1 MAAESRGTD
10 PSLEQTLFAE
20 AYRFDFFQAV
30 RLLERLAGGRTPVGR
45 EGPPAREVVRFLTKL
60 SLAFPPSAIDRIER
74 PPESESNPT
83 ATAPPRMT
91 VAFLG
96 LTGPSAV
103 LPHVYTEHLLKRRH
117 TGDRTLAD
125 FLDLINHR
133 LIALFYRA
141 WEKHHVIVAHER
153 GGEDVFARHLFAL
166 IGLGIAPL
174 RDRHSFP
181 DIALLRYAGIF
192 ARRHR
197 PAIVLEALLGDVF
210 GLPIAV
216 EQFVGHWLAL
226 EPSDC
231 STIGASGAHNALGIS
246 MVLGDRVRD
255 EQGSIR
261 IRLGPLS
268 LEQFQCYLPGSAG
281 LRRLT
286 ELVRLFVGA
295 ELDFDVQLV
304 LKAEEVPASQ
314 LARASDTAQGAR
326 LGRFAWLKSRPLGR
340 DPDDAVFR
348 AQVSGATTA

>member
-10 PSLEQTLFAE
+10 PSLEKTLFAE

-30 RLLERLAGGRTPVGR
+30 RLLERLARSGGRTPVGGD
-45 EGPPAREVVRFLTKL
+45 GPPAREVVRFLSKL
-60 SLAFPPSAIDRIER
+60 SLAFPPSAIDRIEPP
-74 PPESESNPT
+74 PPES
-83 ATAPPRMT
+83 TAPPRMT
-91 VAFLG
+91 VSFLG

-103 LPHVYTEHLLKRRH
+103 LPHVYTEHLLKRNH
-117 TGDRTLAD
+117 AGDRTLAE

-153 GGEDVFARHLFAL
+153 GGEDAFARYLFAL

-174 RDRHSFP
+174 RNRHSFP
-181 DIALLRYAGIF
+181 DIALLKYAGIF
-192 ARRHR
+192 AQRHR
-197 PAIVLEALLGDVF
+197 PAIVLEALLGEVF

-226 EPSDC
+226 EPADC
-231 STIGASGAHNALGIS
+231 STIGAAGANNALGIS

-268 LEQFQCYLPGSAG
+268 LVQFQSYLPGSPG
-281 LRRLT
+281 FHRLS
-286 ELVRLFVGA
+286 ELVRLFVDA
-295 ELDFDVQLV
+295 EFDFDVQLV
-304 LKAEEVPASQ
+304 LKAEEVPDCR
-314 LARASDTAQGAR
+314 LASDPAGGAR
-326 LGRFAWLKSRPLGR
+326 LGRFAWLKTRPLPR

-348 AQVSGATTA
+348 TQV